1 MYPICPQ
8 PFFNLFTR
16 FEKPDDG
23 LPVIADWVQTAE
35 SMLFGGIDLG
45 REPID
50 VSSQCQGWTL
60 KQSNMFGAVA
70 K

>member
-1 MYPICPQ
+1 MFPTV
-8 PFFNLFTR
+8 FLNSFTR

-50 VSSQCQGWTL
+50 VSSQCQGWML